1 MKQAM
6 DTTQELKKST
16 EEGRGYSAM
25 GGEQGYSAMPEE
37 KTDESHSVEAPRDEK
52 SVSSKKSD
60 NAPMSLG
67 SAKADGKYRI
77 IEKLGR
83 GSQGEVYH
91 AKRLSDGVDVAIKVL
106 HIHSVNNWKQ
116 YELFHREAETLMGLD
131 IDGVAHLYETI
142 EDLECENPVSIIVQE
157 YIRGYSLKDYLQS
170 ARRFSLSDIA
180 DIIKQLLEIVEKLHT
195 RPSPIIHRDIKPGN
209 IMLVDELGKFKV
221 WLIDFG
227 AVANPQVK
235 DGGSTVAGTYGYM
248 PPEQLMGNPVPQSDI
263 YAIGALALHLLS
275 RQPLEE
281 IEMQDFRYMIDPYL
295 QHLPYSVTQLLR
307 KMLEP
312 NIRDRISDIS
322 ILKAAFE
329 AIRVADFKQLGE
341 IVGSTQGETVQ
352 QQVSITS
359 YRQSGAIDAWSL
371 LSDLT
376 PRKEDLPKSI
386 VASLKQIHP
395 DIISQISAH
404 GENTASTAFN
414 MTRYVKDYDSS
425 MIYGLIDQLRY
436 HRRPYVKV
444 AASNRLFSI
453 VLSSLAALICVAVA
467 LVSFLLYTDMVVIA
481 GIPSVE
487 PIWYILLITLF
498 VVLFMVS
505 IKNIVTNV
513 NSKIDYVEN
522 LKKNIDP
529 LFRYGRKTIATISK
543 IEFACDIKSLE
554 PIEQPLWRVEYKY
567 NPPDDESPD
576 DITGEFYTRLPLED
590 TAVGDFVPCIYII
603 VREDDGSESVFSSPW
618 PILEQDDIYLVK
630 DVERLLCR
638 EIPVRPD
645 QILDVE

>member
-6 DTTQELKKST
+6 DTTQELKIAT
-16 EEGRGYSAM
+16 EEGRDYSAM

-37 KTDESHSVEAPRDEK
+37 KTDGDHSADSPRDEK
-52 SVSSKKSD
+52 TASSKKSD
-60 NAPMSLG
+60 DAPMTLG

-404 GENTASTAFN
+404 GENTESTAFN
-414 MTRYVKDYDSS
+414 MTRYVEDYDSS
-425 MIYGLIDQLRY
+425 MINGLIDQLRY

-467 LVSFLLYTDMVVIA
+467 IFSFLLYTDKVVIA

-487 PIWYILLITLF
+487 PIWYILLITVF
-498 VVLFMVS
+498 IVLFMVS
-505 IKNIVTNV
+505 IKSIVTNV
-513 NSKIDYVEN
+513 NRKIDYVEN

-543 IEFACDIKSLE
+543 IEFACEIKSLE